1 MKTIHLQ
8 LLTSM
13 SFCTMTEDRIAVKGG
28 SDEPLDDGDEA
39 EDDDAGGDEMD
50 SFGMIGLPKQ

>member
-1 MKTIHLQ
+1 
-8 LLTSM
+8 M
-13 SFCTMTEDRIAVKGG
+13 SFCTMTDDRIAVKGG

-39 EDDDAGGDEMD
+39 EDDDAGGDEMA